1 MCAVQLLIQNL
12 AIAYFSRDGNRDQK
26 SQSYLK
32 LGWEVENKQVGDR
45 VFLIM
50 KICIPKTLFE
60 KMHFESCLVFI
71 H

>member
-1 MCAVQLLIQNL
+1 MKFAAMCAVQLLIQNL

-32 LGWEVENKQVGDR
+32 LGWEVENKQIGDR

-50 KICIPKTLFE
+50 KIFLKHYLKKCILN
-60 KMHFESCLVFI
+60 HA
-71 H
+71 

>member
-1 MCAVQLLIQNL
+1 MKFAAMCAVQLLIQNL

-50 KICIPKTLFE
+50 KIFLKHYLK
-60 KMHFESCLVFI
+60 KMHFE
-71 H
+71 

>member
-1 MCAVQLLIQNL
+1 MKFAAMCAVQLLIQNL

-50 KICIPKTLFE
+50 KIFLKHYF
-60 KMHFESCLVFI
+60 KNRR
-71 H
+71 